1 MMLPNHPRGV
11 VGAALPTDN
20 RILYKPYER
29 RRVEKGLKNK
39 QLGLNAVRLLRR
51 PKRGRTIAL
60 LVALGAATALS
71 ASAAASTS
79 AVRVAGINLSASAV
93 ETHLYAFDRQQV
105 ETGFAAG
112 AIAALGEDLLVAGRW
127 GALAVVGTGGSVLR
141 LPHGLPMNATAYRA
155 HPDFSDFRHSQFLVA
170 DILLEPLAA
179 DRWRLFATHHYFE
192 PGLGESSA
200 DTPGTAAC
208 IRFRLSAT
216 TIEGTAAGYA
226 ASPAWQTVFDAEPCL
241 PTSGFDRGRQ
251 AGGRMVADGPSH
263 LLLVTGDYGMDG
275 RAGRGLL
282 GIVDGT
288 AKPGYMAAQL
298 PESHFGKLLRVALRT
313 GKAEVLAS
321 GLRNPQGLVR
331 DALGNLW
338 ETEHG
343 PKGGDELNLLKRGAN
358 YGWPLATHGVGAGG
372 RLNVGDAT
380 AVGQH
385 EGYEAPAFAW
395 VPAIGVSAVA
405 VNDAAALPLWRDDLL
420 VGSLDGADGA
430 GRSLFRVRRGGLQ
443 RRQVRYIERI
453 PLDAPIRD
461 LAQTPDGRIALL
473 HVDGAI
479 TILRRSDAPCA
490 IPGTVWA
497 FHCPKSGRQ

>member
-1 MMLPNHPRGV
+1 M
-11 VGAALPTDN
+11 
-20 RILYKPYER
+20 
-29 RRVEKGLKNK
+29 KNK
-39 QLGLNAVRLLRR
+39 QLGLNGLNAENAERSLKH
-51 PKRGRTIAL
+51 PQRGRKTAL
-60 LVALGAATALS
+60 LAAFGAATALFASS
-71 ASAAASTS
+71 ASSAPLTS
-79 AVRVAGINLSASAV
+79 ASV

-105 ETGFAAG
+105 DVGSFLQGSGPVEAAG

-127 GALAVVGTGGSVLR
+127 GTLAVVGLAGADGGLR
-141 LPHGLPMNATAYRA
+141 RLRHGVPMNALAYRA
-155 HPDFSDFRHSQFLVA
+155 HPDFSDFRHRQFLVA
-170 DILLEPLAA
+170 DILLKPLAA

-192 PGLGESSA
+192 SGLVESSA
-200 DTPGTAAC
+200 GGGNAC

-216 TIEGTAAGYA
+216 TIERTAAGYA
-226 ASPAWQTVFDAEPCL
+226 ASAAWRTVFDAEPCL
-241 PTSGFDRGRQ
+241 PASGFDRGRQ

-263 LLLVTGDYGMDG
+263 VLLVTGDYGMDG

-282 GIVDGT
+282 GIIDHV
-288 AKPGYMAAQL
+288 AHPGYMAAQL
-298 PESHFGKLLRVALRT
+298 PESHFGKLLRVAART

-343 PKGGDELNLLKRGAN
+343 PKGGDELNLLKPGAN

-385 EGYEAPAFAW
+385 EGYEAPVFAW
-395 VPAIGVSAVA
+395 VPAIGISAMA
-405 VNDAAALPLWRDDLL
+405 VNDAVALPLWRDDLL
-420 VGSLDGADGA
+420 VASLDGTDGA

-443 RRQVRYIERI
+443 RRQVRYVERI

-490 IPGTVWA
+490 VPETVWA
-497 FHCPKSGRQ
+497 FHCASPGRR

>member
-1 MMLPNHPRGV
+1 M
-11 VGAALPTDN
+11 
-20 RILYKPYER
+20 
-29 RRVEKGLKNK
+29 
-39 QLGLNAVRLLRR
+39 RLLKR
-51 PKRGRTIAL
+51 PKRGRKVAL
-60 LVALGAATALS
+60 LAALGAATALS
-71 ASAAASTS
+71 ASAAPSTGAARLAGINLSASARLAGINLS
-79 AVRVAGINLSASAV
+79 ASARLAGINLSASAV
-93 ETHLYAFDRQQV
+93 ETHLYAFDRRQL

-127 GALAVVGTGGSVLR
+127 GALAVVGTDGSVLR
-141 LPHGLPMNATAYRA
+141 LPHGLPMNAAAYRA

-192 PGLGESSA
+192 PGLVESSA
-200 DTPGTAAC
+200 DSTGGTAC

-263 LLLVTGDYGMDG
+263 VLLVTGDYGMDG

-282 GIVDGT
+282 GIVDGA

-298 PESHFGKLLRVALRT
+298 PESHFGKLLRVATRT

-343 PKGGDELNLLKRGAN
+343 PKGGDELNLLKPGAN
-358 YGWPLATHGVGAGG
+358 YGWPLATHGVGSGG

-385 EGYEAPAFAW
+385 EGYEAPVFAW
-395 VPAIGVSAVA
+395 VPAIGISAVA

-420 VGSLDGADGA
+420 VASLDGADGA

-443 RRQVRYIERI
+443 RRQVRYVERI
-453 PLDAPIRD
+453 RLDAPIRD
-461 LAQTPDGRIALL
+461 FAQAPDGRIALL

-490 IPGTVWA
+490 IPETVWA
-497 FHCPKSGRQ
+497 FHCPSPARQ

>member
-1 MMLPNHPRGV
+1 M
-11 VGAALPTDN
+11 
-20 RILYKPYER
+20 
-29 RRVEKGLKNK
+29 
-39 QLGLNAVRLLRR
+39 RLLRR

-71 ASAAASTS
+71 ASS
-79 AVRVAGINLSASAV
+79 APQAGALV
-93 ETHLYAFDRQQV
+93 ETHLYAFDRRQL

-112 AIAALGEDLLVAGRW
+112 AIAALGEDVLVAGRW
-127 GALAVVGTGGSVLR
+127 GALAVVGTRGSVLR

-179 DRWRLFATHHYFE
+179 GRWRLFATHHYFE
-192 PGLGESSA
+192 PGLGESST
-200 DTPGTAAC
+200 DPNSGGAC

-226 ASPAWQTVFDAEPCL
+226 ASPWQTVFDAEPCL
-241 PTSGFDRGRQ
+241 PASGFDRGRQ
-251 AGGRMVADGPSH
+251 AGGRMVADGPAH

-282 GIVDGT
+282 GIVDGA

-298 PESHFGKLLRVALRT
+298 PESHFGKLLRVATRT
-313 GKAEVLAS
+313 GEAEVLAS
-321 GLRNPQGLVR
+321 GLRNPQGLAR

-343 PKGGDELNLLKRGAN
+343 PKGGDELNVLRPGAN

-380 AVGQH
+380 AIGQH
-385 EGYEAPAFAW
+385 EGYEPPVFAW
-395 VPAIGVSAVA
+395 VPAIGISAVA

-420 VGSLDGADGA
+420 VASLDGADGA

-443 RRQVRYIERI
+443 RRQVRYVERI

-490 IPGTVWA
+490 IPETVWA
-497 FHCPKSGRQ
+497 FHCPSLGRQ